1 MTNKQKALA
10 RKHGTPEQF
19 KKAVLNAYNNLTI
32 TWGEAQNAIVKYN
45 KEYREA
51 GNERG

>member
-1 MTNKQKALA
+1 MTNKQKTLV

-19 KKAVLNAYNNLTI
+19 KKSVLNAYNTLAI
-32 TWGEAQNAIVKYN
+32 TWQEAQNAIVKYN
-45 KEYREA
+45 KEYRDA